1 MSLRSFLGSRAGKN
15 FYNIC
20 YCWGA
25 CLVIL
30 GAVLTIMHAQHAN
43 LFLMIGLCTEV
54 FIFFI
59 SGFDEPSREYKW
71 ERVYPILNDKSAN
84 TDPKKAKYNVKT
96 VVSGNADYQ
105 KALEKLNRNVE
116 TLNELYIN
124 KLNEMYEAQIKQ
136 LKNGNSNVDVQ
147 ESTRKLADEV
157 AALNEK
163 YRKML
168 DTMN

>member
-1 MSLRSFLGSRAGKN
+1 MSLKSFLGSRTGEN

-30 GAVLTIMHAQHAN
+30 GAVLKIMHAAYDD

-59 SGFDEPSREYKW
+59 SGFDEPAREYKW
-71 ERVYPILNDKSAN
+71 ERVYPILNDKNAN
-84 TDPKKAKYNVKT
+84 TDPAITKSNVKH
-96 VVSGNADYQ
+96 VRNLDS
-105 KALEKLNRNVE
+105 KALLQLNKNVE
-116 TLNELYIN
+116 TLNGLYIN

-136 LKNGNSNVDVQ
+136 LKNGSSNEEIQ
-147 ESTRKLADEV
+147 ESAQKLADEI

>member
-1 MSLRSFLGSRAGKN
+1 MSLRTFLASRTGKS
-15 FYNIC
+15 FYNFC

-30 GAVLTIMHAQHAN
+30 GAVMKIMHAPYDN
-43 LFLMIGLCTEV
+43 VFLMIGLCTEV

-59 SGFDEPSREYKW
+59 SGFDEPAREYKW

-84 TDPKKAKYNVKT
+84 TNPNVAKYNVKT
-96 VVSGNADYQ
+96 VAGKNTACSQ
-105 KALEKLNRNVE
+105 ALEKLNKNVE

-124 KLNEMYEAQIKQ
+124 KLNDLYEAQIKQ
-136 LKNGNSNVDVQ
+136 LKNGGNGTDMQ
-147 ESTRKLADEV
+147 ESTRKLAEEI

>member
-1 MSLRSFLGSRAGKN
+1 MSLTNFLASRTGKS
-15 FYNIC
+15 FYNFC

-30 GAVLTIMHAQHAN
+30 GAVMKIMHAPYDN
-43 LFLMIGLCTEV
+43 VFLMIGLCTEV

-59 SGFDEPSREYKW
+59 SGFDEPAREYKW

-84 TDPKKAKYNVKT
+84 TNPNVAKYNVKAIAGGST
-96 VVSGNADYQ
+96 ACNQ
-105 KALEKLNRNVE
+105 ALEKLNKNVE
-116 TLNELYIN
+116 ALNELYIN
-124 KLNEMYEAQIKQ
+124 KLNELYEAQIKQ
-136 LKNGNSNVDVQ
+136 LKNGGNTIDMQ
-147 ESTRKLADEV
+147 ESTSKLAEEI

-163 YRKML
+163 YKKML

>member
-1 MSLRSFLGSRAGKN
+1 MSLKSFLGSRTGKN

-30 GAVLTIMHAQHAN
+30 GAVLKIMHAPYDD

-59 SGFDEPSREYKW
+59 SGFDEPAREYKW
-71 ERVYPILNDKSAN
+71 ERVYPILNDKNAN
-84 TDPKKAKYNVKT
+84 TDPAITQSNVKH
-96 VVSGNADYQ
+96 VRNLDS
-105 KALEKLNRNVE
+105 KALLQLNKNVE
-116 TLNELYIN
+116 ILNELYIN

-136 LKNGNSNVDVQ
+136 LKNGGNNEVIQ
-147 ESTRKLADEV
+147 ESARKLADEI

>member
-1 MSLRSFLGSRAGKN
+1 MSLKSFLASRAGKN
-15 FYNIC
+15 FYNVC

-30 GAVLTIMHAQHAN
+30 GAVMKIMHAPYDN
-43 LFLMIGLCTEV
+43 VFLMIGLCTEV

-59 SGFDEPSREYKW
+59 SAFDEPSREYKW
-71 ERVYPILNDKSAN
+71 DRVYPELNDKQAV
-84 TDPKKAKYNVKT
+84 TDPNLAAGRRTKGTPKSAACQQAV
-96 VVSGNADYQ
+96 
-105 KALEKLNRNVE
+105 EKLNRNVE

-136 LKNGNSNVDVQ
+136 LKNGAQTADMP
-147 ESTRKLADEV
+147 EAARKMAEDI

-163 YRKML
+163 YKKLL
-168 DTMN
+168 DSMN